1 MFIQANEAH
10 EITRDHCLIANE
22 ENEDYLLGIA
32 KHGTAHHVEKLVSLY
47 RGCKRQQDNDA
58 ANIAHKKRELQ
69 CHYDTDGCLV
79 IHGRIPAEQGALI
92 RKALDR
98 AMEQNN
104 QPKPHH
110 QDVPAGTPADPFY
123 TQRADALAKLAETY
137 LASEQTPTSTADRHQ
152 VVVHVTPKPC
162 KSPLM

>member
-1 MFIQANEAH
+1 MIYWIFIQANEAH
-10 EITRDHCLIANE
+10 EITRDHCLIGNE
-22 ENEDYLLGIA
+22 ENEGYLLGIT

-47 RGCKRQQDNDA
+47 RGCKRRQDNDA
-58 ANIAHKKRELQ
+58 ANKAHEKRELQ

-98 AMEQNN
+98 AMEQND

-110 QDVPAGTPADPFY
+110 QDVPRGRRQNP
-123 TQRADALAKLAETY
+123 
-137 LASEQTPTSTADRHQ
+137 S
-152 VVVHVTPKPC
+152 TPKELTPWRNSR
-162 KSPLM
+162 KPTWRPSKPRPQRPTATR